1 MANTKNSQAA
11 KIRQQ
16 IIAWLQDDQTSE
28 VVSEEKFPGI
38 RGIRAVKLRA
48 MLGKLGYVQ
57 SVVMGAVSAAP
68 SIDPRIKKAAVKP
81 REVYYYFD
89 ANTPA
94 PAKVQRQVQRQEQR
108 AAAAHETTL
117 VATSATGSSAVHI
130 KTTGLTGLSGTTA
143 FKQVLTAN
151 EQLTAAVDGL
161 LTAAQD
167 ERPLTDLELTF
178 LTEFSTKLAQQTEAL
193 QNFTTQSRIE
203 RLRRL

>member
-16 IIAWLQDDQTSE
+16 IIAWLQDDQTAE
-28 VVSEEKFPGI
+28 VVSEDKFPGI
-38 RGIRAVKLRA
+38 RGIRAVKLRE
-48 MLGKLGYVQ
+48 MLGNLGYVQ

-94 PAKVQRQVQRQEQR
+94 PAKIQRQEQQ
-108 AAAAHETTL
+108 AAA
-117 VATSATGSSAVHI
+117 SSAAPTPKTAAKATTVHI
-130 KTTGLTGLSGTTA
+130 KTTATSGLAGTTA
-143 FKQVLTAN
+143 FKQLVAQH
-151 EQLTAAVDGL
+151 EQLNTAVDNL
-161 LTAAQD
+161 LTAAQAQ
-167 ERPLTDLELTF
+167 RPLTELELNF
-178 LTEFSTKLAQQTEAL
+178 LTDFATKLAQQTEAL
-193 QNFTTQSRIE
+193 QNFTTQSRID

>member
-94 PAKVQRQVQRQEQR
+94 PAKVQRQEQR
-108 AAAAHETTL
+108 AAAAHETTPA
-117 VATSATGSSAVHI
+117 ATSATGSSAVHI

-161 LTAAQD
+161 LTAAQN
-167 ERPLTDLELTF
+167 ERPLSDLELTF

>member
-16 IIAWLQDDQTSE
+16 IISWLQDDQTSE
-28 VVSEEKFPGI
+28 VVSEDKFPGI

-89 ANTPA
+89 ANMPA
-94 PAKVQRQVQRQEQR
+94 PAKVQRQAQR
-108 AAAAHETTL
+108 AAATSTTTAKPTTRP
-117 VATSATGSSAVHI
+117 VQI
-130 KTTGLTGLSGTTA
+130 KTTGLTGLSGTPA
-143 FKQVLTAN
+143 FKQLLAAN
-151 EQLTAAVDGL
+151 AQLTGAVDEL
-161 LTAAQD
+161 LTAAQ
-167 ERPLTDLELTF
+167 EQRPLTDLELNF
-178 LTEFSTKLAQQTEAL
+178 LTEFATKLAQQTESL
-193 QNFTTQSRIE
+193 QNFTTQSRID

>member
-16 IIAWLQDDQTSE
+16 IIAWLQDDQTAE
-28 VVSEEKFPGI
+28 VVSEDKFPGI
-38 RGIRAVKLRA
+38 RGIRAVKLRE
-48 MLGKLGYVQ
+48 MLGNLGYVQ

-94 PAKVQRQVQRQEQR
+94 PAKIQRQEQQ
-108 AAAAHETTL
+108 AAASNAAPTPKAAAKATT
-117 VATSATGSSAVHI
+117 VHI
-130 KTTGLTGLSGTTA
+130 KTTATSGLAGTAA
-143 FKQVLTAN
+143 FKQLVAQH
-151 EQLTAAVDGL
+151 EQLNTAVDNL
-161 LTAAQD
+161 LTAAQAQ
-167 ERPLTDLELTF
+167 RPLTELELNF
-178 LTEFSTKLAQQTEAL
+178 LTDFATKLAQQTEAL
-193 QNFTTQSRIE
+193 QNFTTQSRID

>member
-16 IIAWLQDDQTSE
+16 IISWLQDDQTSE
-28 VVSEEKFPGI
+28 VVSEDKFPGI

-89 ANTPA
+89 ADMPA
-94 PAKVQRQVQRQEQR
+94 PAKVQRQAQR
-108 AAAAHETTL
+108 AAATSTTTAKPTTRP
-117 VATSATGSSAVHI
+117 VQI
-130 KTTGLTGLSGTTA
+130 KTTGLTGLSGTPA
-143 FKQVLTAN
+143 FKQLLAAN
-151 EQLTAAVDGL
+151 AQLTGAVDEL
-161 LTAAQD
+161 LTAAQ
-167 ERPLTDLELTF
+167 EQRPLTDLELNF
-178 LTEFSTKLAQQTEAL
+178 LTEFATKLAQQTESL
-193 QNFTTQSRIE
+193 QNFTTQSRID